1 MNQVNDQPTTIMTT
15 NGAPMGIDVLA
26 RVRRALAASAAEL
39 ERALAELRPDD
50 RRRQR
55 ALDRWFAGFADQLR
69 RHHDLVDT
77 MIAPALGGRG
87 ALDQRA
93 LDTLAADHAW
103 IDELLG
109 DLGDALGVLS
119 FGLGDEQTWIRTCV
133 DLAMALKQAL
143 DGQLAREQRLLAPMV
158 ERTMTPAEQDVLR
171 YESMRRVAGGPVRFS
186 LGWLYSHVDPEERQ
200 ELSSY
205 APAARRLIWRS
216 QRGAYARSTTAALG

>member
-1 MNQVNDQPTTIMTT
+1 MNHPIDERTIIQTPSAS
-15 NGAPMGIDVLA
+15 GAPDVVGY
-26 RVRRALAASAAEL
+26 VRRALEGSAAEL

-55 ALDRWFAGFADQLR
+55 ALDRWFVGFADQLR

-103 IDELLG
+103 VDQLIG

-119 FGLGDEQTWIRTCV
+119 FGLGDEQVWIRRAIDV
-133 DLAMALKQAL
+133 AMALRHAL
-143 DGQLAREQRLLAPMV
+143 DGQLAREQRLLTPMV
-158 ERTMTPAEQDVLR
+158 ERHFSVDEQDVLR

-186 LGWLYSHVDPEERQ
+186 LGWLYSHIDLEERQ
-200 ELSSY
+200 RISAY
-205 APAARRLIWRS
+205 APATRRLMWRS
-216 QRGAYARSTTAALG
+216 QRGAYERSTLAALG